1 MNKTWLSYLGSV
13 FIFMAGILM
22 LFAKRYL
29 SGALFIVAA
38 VAGVV
43 IKYKMNRKH

>member
-1 MNKTWLSYLGSV
+1 MNKAWLGYLGSV

-22 LFAKRYL
+22 LIANRYV

-38 VAGVV
+38 IAGVV
-43 IKYKMNRKH
+43 IKYKMNKKY